1 MICIESRVLVIS
13 LSPPLFHPLFF
24 RETNPILLSSS
35 LRVLTRI
42 QDFFEFIHDQATT
55 GEYHIHGSF
64 DPRTT
69 LSPRSNRPHDDDF
82 VSQLFQTSCKH
93 NVESIAREFYE
104 LLNTRVKR
112 VSTTSECSRYFE
124 QNRCYSQF
132 NHRRNFHPSRF
143 QFEGNYR
150 FLEGNEW
157 RQTSLPGSAIII
169 GEWSN
174 LD

>member
-64 DPRTT
+64 DARTT
-69 LSPRSNRPHDDDF
+69 LVQMSARRRFRFPTVPN
-82 VSQLFQTSCKH
+82 LLQTQC
-93 NVESIAREFYE
+93 REY
-104 LLNTRVKR
+104 
-112 VSTTSECSRYFE
+112 CSRILRTVE
-124 QNRCYSQF
+124 HS
-132 NHRRNFHPSRF
+132 
-143 QFEGNYR
+143 
-150 FLEGNEW
+150 
-157 RQTSLPGSAIII
+157 RQTSIDHFRSECARDTSSKTVAIHNLII
-169 GEWSN
+169 VEISIQVDSN
-174 LD
+174 SKETIDSWREMNEGKRHCQDRQ